1 MKTLNLE
8 TAIKRYNGIMG
19 DIGYEHNQIGTRFSE
34 NTENWNLRD
43 MVAECDYALSCY
55 YEDGHVNGEMRYSE
69 DPEERK
75 TWKSETGR
83 LERFIKAYE
92 PFIDDLVCFEG
103 HCSKYDNYGGK

>member
-1 MKTLNLE
+1 MKTLNME

-19 DIGYEHNQIGTRFSE
+19 DIGYEHNQIGTRLSE
-34 NTENWNLRD
+34 NTDNWNLRD

-55 YEDGHVNGEMRYSE
+55 YEEGHVNGDMRYSE

-75 TWKSETGR
+75 IWRSETGK

-92 PFIDDLVCFEG
+92 PFIEGLTCFEG
-103 HCSKYDNYGGK
+103 HCSKYDNYNK